1 MEDNVIAIIRD
12 ANKNIKTFSEST
24 LDDYNLVMG
33 ETRELVDSTF
43 IEYSRRFMLQAAGVY
58 GQTVRAFVGGD
69 DVTVSV
75 STSLSMDAVDLNI
88 NGTIE
93 RVPLTAGM
101 GEIVLS
107 TANAGMFV
115 ITPADRTMFCA
126 AGNGILTVE
135 VGPNGK

>member
-1 MEDNVIAIIRD
+1 MEDNVITVIRD
-12 ANKNIKTFSEST
+12 SKNNIKTFSEST
-24 LDDYNLVMG
+24 LDDYNLAMG
-33 ETRELVDSTF
+33 ETKEIVDSTF
-43 IEYSRRFMLQAAGVY
+43 IEYSRRFMLQAAGVF
-58 GQTVRAFVGGD
+58 GQTVHAIQGGD
-69 DVTVSV
+69 DVTVGV

-107 TANAGMFV
+107 TANAGVFV

-135 VGPNGK
+135 VVPNGK